1 MDIPK
6 LKNKN
11 LFDQAFTHRSFLN
24 ETKESLSSNERLE
37 FLGDSIISFVVSEFL
52 YKNYPKFNE
61 GELTNLRS
69 LLVNTE
75 SLAQV
80 AFELDFGKR
89 LRLSKGEEQLKG
101 RENKSL
107 LADSFEA
114 FVGALFI
121 DRGISAVSSFLSE
134 TLLPKAARLAQQ
146 TLKDPKSL
154 LQELAQS
161 KGKPQ
166 LSYKVT
172 GEIGPAHNKEFT
184 VEVSIEN
191 KILGVGKGRSKQDA
205 EKNAA
210 ENALSKENL
219 DPDSNRA

>member
-1 MDIPK
+1 MDLPK
-6 LKNKN
+6 LKSKN
-11 LFDQAFTHRSFLN
+11 LFEQAFTHRSYLN

-37 FLGDSIISFVVSEFL
+37 FLGDSIISFIVSEFL
-52 YKNYPKFNE
+52 YKKYPQFNE

-75 SLAQV
+75 SLAEV
-80 AFELDFGKR
+80 AHGLNFGKL

-114 FVGALFI
+114 YVGALFI
-121 DRGISAVSSFLSE
+121 DQGISSVSSFLDNV
-134 TLLPKAARLAQQ
+134 LLKKAGILAQK

-154 LQELAQS
+154 LQELVQA
-161 KGKPQ
+161 KGKSQ
-166 LSYKVT
+166 LSYKVVN
-172 GEIGPAHNKEFT
+172 EQGPAHSKQFT
-184 VEVSIEN
+184 VEVSMEN
-191 KILGVGKGRSKQDA
+191 KVLGAGKGRSKQDA

-210 ENALSKENL
+210 ESALSRGNL
-219 DPDSNRA
+219 ASNAG